1 MIPDHIEAL
10 VAFLK
15 LDADVASVAASRVF
29 GAELPESETSF
40 MPRSAV
46 VLLPAGGLTAIGD
59 GVQRYGDVR
68 VDVRAYGTTPK
79 LANDVWRAVHP
90 ALKDLLREVHAETL
104 LHWAKPSGG
113 PISLRDPDTHWP
125 FVLSSW
131 QVFRSEVAVV

>member
-10 VAFLK
+10 VTYLK
-15 LDADVASVAASRVF
+15 LDADVTSVATARIF
-29 GAELPESETSF
+29 GGELPEGETPF

-46 VLLPAGGLTAIGD
+46 VLLHAGGLGAIGS

-68 VDVRAYGTTPK
+68 VDVRTYGATPK
-79 LANDVWRAVHP
+79 LASDVWRAVHP
-90 ALKDLLREVHAETL
+90 ALKNLLREVHAETL

-125 FVLSSW
+125 YVLSSW
-131 QVFRSEVAVV
+131 QVLRSEVVVV